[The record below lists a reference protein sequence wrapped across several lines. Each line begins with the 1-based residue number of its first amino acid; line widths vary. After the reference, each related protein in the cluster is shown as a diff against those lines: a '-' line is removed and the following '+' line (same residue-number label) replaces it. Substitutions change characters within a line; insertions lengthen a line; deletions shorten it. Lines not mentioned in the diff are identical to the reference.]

1 MYPYHNK
8 IKQRIRAG
16 ELLDYTFVQDYPRI
30 GECLLLSFSTPPY
43 LRPVRPCR
51 YGEYTHILEGW
62 SRAQGRQRRDRA

>member
-16 ELLDYTFVQDYPRI
+16 ELLDYTFVKDYPRI

-43 LRPVRPCR
+43 LRPVRPYR
-51 YGEYTHILEGW
+51 YGEYKDILENW
-62 SRAQGRQRRDRA
+62 RRSQEIKQSDSA

>member
-16 ELLDYTFVQDYPRI
+16 ELLDYTFVKDYPRI

-43 LRPVRPCR
+43 LRPVRPYR
-51 YGEYTHILEGW
+51 YGEYVDILVEW
-62 SRAQGRQRRDRA
+62 KRAQGSQQRNSA

>member
-16 ELLDYTFVQDYPRI
+16 ELLDYTFVKDYPRI

-43 LRPVRPCR
+43 LRPVRPYR
-51 YGEYTHILEGW
+51 YGEYVDILADW
-62 SRAQGRQRRDRA
+62 NRSQRRQRGDTA